1 MRLRIVKSYYAGPD
15 TTFSPWSELLICRT
29 TTPPSFK
36 LIDRPA
42 FLGTASLKKR
52 FDQRFLEIKCFV
64 PVAPKPIHNS

>member
-1 MRLRIVKSYYAGPD
+1 MERI
-15 TTFSPWSELLICRT
+15 TNLSP
-29 TTPPSFK
+29 PPSFK

-64 PVAPKPIHNS
+64 PVAPKRIHNSLP